1 MFKVIVPDTC
11 LCVCVCVLYLVKS
24 IFISTDMHTLPS
36 QPPVPMHYSEAHWSW
51 VHLQWH
57 LPSAVHDCGEICWNL
72 QGTVLNG
79 SHWSTFAWHCDWHS
93 QSAYHGPGDRQTLIY
108 RWDEVGWVWLI
119 DRLSLSH
126 WGITKPSLHTRRA
139 ILFWVWVCARVRVLM
154 PLHHCVFM
162 DGFVSVA
169 GQPYTDYPSHLE
181 HSDRYR
187 IRLSAWPSLLL
198 QRLAELNKLSGRDS
212 DRRLPDK
219 NHIHSIDR
227 HIPTNVYISHIQ
239 GVSLLC
245 RCIFPVS

>member
-1 MFKVIVPDTC
+1 
-11 LCVCVCVLYLVKS
+11 
-24 IFISTDMHTLPS
+24 MHTLPS

-219 NHIHSIDR
+219 NHIHSIDTYPQMCTY
-227 HIPTNVYISHIQ
+227 HTSKVFLCSAVAFSQSLNKTSAPSLKVSLFS
-239 GVSLLC
+239 VSLLLS
-245 RCIFPVS
+245 PPSLSLT